1 MCYEPYTELKVMNE
15 KVEQDQLTRE
25 MDFSNY
31 FKENVTM
38 LEDSSN
44 IRNEFD
50 SLMHFF
56 NEERKERKKFVQ
68 ITYSECF
75 DFFNVYDDLLD
86 EDKKDFFK
94 KMRKD
99 ENHFVRWTNQ
109 FHDQARLEI
118 TQIKN
123 KLEEDLEDQND

>member
-118 TQIKN
+118 TNQEQIRRRFRRP
-123 KLEEDLEDQND
+123 E